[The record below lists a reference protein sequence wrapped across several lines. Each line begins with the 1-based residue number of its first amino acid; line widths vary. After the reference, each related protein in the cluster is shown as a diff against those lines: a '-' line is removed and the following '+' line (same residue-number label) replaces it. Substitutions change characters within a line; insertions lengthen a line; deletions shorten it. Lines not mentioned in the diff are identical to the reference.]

1 MKKVLAIL
9 LVVAACLT
17 MLVGCGKQEP
27 APVDPAP
34 EGENAEPVVE
44 EPTFVPEANGEW
56 IITANVGSGFDNF
69 TRAVINALVTDNIT
83 PCNLPVVSKPEGDGI
98 VGMQYVAQLNNAKQY
113 NNTLLTVGGED
124 VTQAQDLAGFD
135 PDSLQPLAV
144 MAAEVPLLVRG
155 TGSSYATF
163 ADAVDAMKAGTQ
175 VVFCGPRNS
184 YEDMANLLMEALGLT
199 NEVFTYVPY
208 DSGKAALTALM
219 GGHADFALVTP
230 SHAAELIKSGDV
242 DPQWVYSDSHYSFG
256 DLVDLP
262 TFEEYTESQYGE
274 LKFAIYRIVVA
285 SAKMEPAAVSY
296 WLDCLEKA
304 SKSAA
309 WETFCADYSLMSQFV
324 TGDAVKDIW

>member
-9 LVVAACLT
+9 LALVTCLSL
-17 MLVGCGKQEP
+17 LVGCGQP
-27 APVDPAP
+27 AETPN
-34 EGENAEPVVE
+34 EGAEEVAE
-44 EPTFVPEANGEW
+44 AFTPEANGEW

-124 VTQAQDLAGFD
+124 VTEAQELAGFD
-135 PDSLQPLAV
+135 PDSLQPLAI

-155 TGSSYATF
+155 KDANYATF
-163 ADAVDAMKAGTQ
+163 ADAVAAMQAGTQ

-184 YEDMANLLMEALGLT
+184 YEDMANELRDAIGVT
-199 NEVFTYVPY
+199 DEVFTYVPY
-208 DSGKAALTALM
+208 DSGKEALTALM
-219 GGHADFALVTP
+219 GGHAEFALVTP

-242 DPQWVYSDSHYSFG
+242 DPQWVYNDAHYSFG

-262 TFEEYTESQYGE
+262 TFEEYTEGQYGG

-285 SAKMEPAAVSY
+285 SAKMEPAAVEY
-296 WLDCLEKA
+296 WLDCLKQA
-304 SKSAA
+304 SESEA
-309 WETFCADYSLMSQFV
+309 WESFCADYSLISQFV
-324 TGDAVKDIW
+324 TGDDVKAIW